1 MMEKKLKENQGST
14 KLKDIDEKIIKVQRE
29 IGKGEVDI
37 RTSQDQLD
45 SLKKNEIKF
54 TTEIKKLTIELES
67 ANRRK

>member
-1 MMEKKLKENQGST
+1 MEKKLKENQGST